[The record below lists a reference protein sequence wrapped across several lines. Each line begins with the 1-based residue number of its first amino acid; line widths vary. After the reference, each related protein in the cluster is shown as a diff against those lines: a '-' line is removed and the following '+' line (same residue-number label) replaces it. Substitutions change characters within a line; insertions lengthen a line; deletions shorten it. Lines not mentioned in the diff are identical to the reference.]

1 MKTDSHLP
9 QFADLMSEYV
19 NFISGIGKCD
29 YITRIY
35 LNSFAKYCMNHGGV
49 LSDDI
54 ISGWASRTDKES
66 YYTNRNR
73 CIILRRFIRYIRSK
87 YGAPF
92 KLPSYPP
99 DIKYTPKPKRILVS
113 EQPYSYSAISHIV
126 KKYELYKRASGKF
139 SRRTM
144 DKIRRFNDFC
154 AHNYPS
160 AEALTEEIVLDYC
173 KKKKTESAKSCNNRI
188 VGVKGFLKY
197 ANSRGFVNI
206 PLPST
211 IPRVNVTSF
220 EPHPF
225 TPEELARFFN
235 EADNLEPPINCR
247 DMRAALMKV
256 EVPVFFRL
264 LYSTGMRTTEARLLR
279 VEDVDLQSGVINIR
293 YTKSI
298 DEHRVAL
305 HESMWSLLQMYNV
318 KMENLMPGRKIFFPN
333 EYDKP
338 YSGEWVTASFK
349 KVWKKVSTAHARAY
363 DFRSHYAVVNINGWD
378 HCGIEWMDKLLY
390 LSRSMGHRYIQN
402 TLYYY
407 RLVPLFAHQLENLT
421 GGGYEELLPDLNDY
435 FEYED

>member
-99 DIKYTPKPKRILVS
+99 DIKYTPKPKRIPVS

-154 AHNYPS
+154 ARTYPS

-188 VGVKGFLKY
+188 VGVRGFLKY

-318 KMENLMPGRKIFFPN
+318 KMENLMPGRKTFFPN

-421 GGGYEELLPDLNDY
+421 GCGYEELLPDLNDY

>member
-1 MKTDSHLP
+1 MNFTKELLGNSVGGQWTR
-9 QFADLMSEYV
+9 FAVSMTSALKIIRQPK
-19 NFISGIGKCD
+19 FLQK
-29 YITRIY
+29 
-35 LNSFAKYCMNHGGV
+35 K
-49 LSDDI
+49 LSLI
-54 ISGWASRTDKES
+54 IA
-66 YYTNRNR
+66 
-73 CIILRRFIRYIRSK
+73 RR
-87 YGAPF
+87 
-92 KLPSYPP
+92 
-99 DIKYTPKPKRILVS
+99 
-113 EQPYSYSAISHIV
+113 
-126 KKYELYKRASGKF
+126 
-139 SRRTM
+139 
-144 DKIRRFNDFC
+144 
-154 AHNYPS
+154 
-160 AEALTEEIVLDYC
+160 
-173 KKKKTESAKSCNNRI
+173 KKTESAKSCNNRI
-188 VGVKGFLKY
+188 VGVRGFLKY

-318 KMENLMPGRKIFFPN
+318 KMENLMPGRKTFFPN

-421 GGGYEELLPDLNDY
+421 GCGYEELLPDLNDY

>member
-1 MKTDSHLP
+1 
-9 QFADLMSEYV
+9 
-19 NFISGIGKCD
+19 
-29 YITRIY
+29 
-35 LNSFAKYCMNHGGV
+35 
-49 LSDDI
+49 
-54 ISGWASRTDKES
+54 
-66 YYTNRNR
+66 
-73 CIILRRFIRYIRSK
+73 
-87 YGAPF
+87 
-92 KLPSYPP
+92 
-99 DIKYTPKPKRILVS
+99 
-113 EQPYSYSAISHIV
+113 
-126 KKYELYKRASGKF
+126 
-139 SRRTM
+139 
-144 DKIRRFNDFC
+144 
-154 AHNYPS
+154 
-160 AEALTEEIVLDYC
+160 
-173 KKKKTESAKSCNNRI
+173 
-188 VGVKGFLKY
+188 
-197 ANSRGFVNI
+197 
-206 PLPST
+206 
-211 IPRVNVTSF
+211 
-220 EPHPF
+220 
-225 TPEELARFFN
+225 
-235 EADNLEPPINCR
+235 
-247 DMRAALMKV
+247 
-256 EVPVFFRL
+256 
-264 LYSTGMRTTEARLLR
+264 MRTTEARLLR

-421 GGGYEELLPDLNDY
+421 GGRYEELLPDLNDY

>member
-1 MKTDSHLP
+1 MKTDSHLS

-99 DIKYTPKPKRILVS
+99 DIKYTPKPKRIPVS

-154 AHNYPS
+154 AQIIRQPKF
-160 AEALTEEIVLDYC
+160 LQ
-173 KKKKTESAKSCNNRI
+173 KKLSLI
-188 VGVKGFLKY
+188 
-197 ANSRGFVNI
+197 I
-206 PLPST
+206 
-211 IPRVNVTSF
+211 
-220 EPHPF
+220 
-225 TPEELARFFN
+225 ARRKN
-235 EADNLEPPINCR
+235 GIR
-247 DMRAALMKV
+247 KV
-256 EVPVFFRL
+256 
-264 LYSTGMRTTEARLLR
+264 M
-279 VEDVDLQSGVINIR
+279 Q
-293 YTKSI
+293 
-298 DEHRVAL
+298 
-305 HESMWSLLQMYNV
+305 
-318 KMENLMPGRKIFFPN
+318 
-333 EYDKP
+333 
-338 YSGEWVTASFK
+338 
-349 KVWKKVSTAHARAY
+349 
-363 DFRSHYAVVNINGWD
+363 
-378 HCGIEWMDKLLY
+378 
-390 LSRSMGHRYIQN
+390 
-402 TLYYY
+402 
-407 RLVPLFAHQLENLT
+407 
-421 GGGYEELLPDLNDY
+421 
-435 FEYED
+435 

>member
-154 AHNYPS
+154 AQNYPS
-160 AEALTEEIVLDYC
+160 AEVLTEEIVLDYC
-173 KKKKTESAKSCNNRI
+173 KKKKRNPQSHAITE
-188 VGVKGFLKY
+188 L
-197 ANSRGFVNI
+197 
-206 PLPST
+206 
-211 IPRVNVTSF
+211 
-220 EPHPF
+220 
-225 TPEELARFFN
+225 
-235 EADNLEPPINCR
+235 
-247 DMRAALMKV
+247 
-256 EVPVFFRL
+256 
-264 LYSTGMRTTEARLLR
+264 
-279 VEDVDLQSGVINIR
+279 
-293 YTKSI
+293 
-298 DEHRVAL
+298 
-305 HESMWSLLQMYNV
+305 
-318 KMENLMPGRKIFFPN
+318 
-333 EYDKP
+333 
-338 YSGEWVTASFK
+338 
-349 KVWKKVSTAHARAY
+349 
-363 DFRSHYAVVNINGWD
+363 
-378 HCGIEWMDKLLY
+378 
-390 LSRSMGHRYIQN
+390 
-402 TLYYY
+402 
-407 RLVPLFAHQLENLT
+407 
-421 GGGYEELLPDLNDY
+421 
-435 FEYED
+435 

>member
-99 DIKYTPKPKRILVS
+99 DIKYTPKPKRIPVS

-154 AHNYPS
+154 AQNYPS

-173 KKKKTESAKSCNNRI
+173 KKKQ
-188 VGVKGFLKY
+188 
-197 ANSRGFVNI
+197 
-206 PLPST
+206 
-211 IPRVNVTSF
+211 TS
-220 EPHPF
+220 
-225 TPEELARFFN
+225 
-235 EADNLEPPINCR
+235 
-247 DMRAALMKV
+247 
-256 EVPVFFRL
+256 
-264 LYSTGMRTTEARLLR
+264 
-279 VEDVDLQSGVINIR
+279 
-293 YTKSI
+293 SI
-298 DEHRVAL
+298 
-305 HESMWSLLQMYNV
+305 
-318 KMENLMPGRKIFFPN
+318 
-333 EYDKP
+333 
-338 YSGEWVTASFK
+338 
-349 KVWKKVSTAHARAY
+349 
-363 DFRSHYAVVNINGWD
+363 
-378 HCGIEWMDKLLY
+378 
-390 LSRSMGHRYIQN
+390 
-402 TLYYY
+402 
-407 RLVPLFAHQLENLT
+407 
-421 GGGYEELLPDLNDY
+421 LN
-435 FEYED
+435 

>member
-99 DIKYTPKPKRILVS
+99 DIKYTPKPKRIPVS

-154 AHNYPS
+154 AQNYPS
-160 AEALTEEIVLDYC
+160 AEVLTEEIVLDYC

-188 VGVKGFLKY
+188 VGVRGFLKY
-197 ANSRGFVNI
+197 AFFSR
-206 PLPST
+206 PPAT
-211 IPRVNVTSF
+211 
-220 EPHPF
+220 PF
-225 TPEELARFFN
+225 
-235 EADNLEPPINCR
+235 
-247 DMRAALMKV
+247 
-256 EVPVFFRL
+256 PVF
-264 LYSTGMRTTEARLLR
+264 
-279 VEDVDLQSGVINIR
+279 
-293 YTKSI
+293 
-298 DEHRVAL
+298 
-305 HESMWSLLQMYNV
+305 
-318 KMENLMPGRKIFFPN
+318 PC
-333 EYDKP
+333 
-338 YSGEWVTASFK
+338 WVLT
-349 KVWKKVSTAHARAY
+349 V
-363 DFRSHYAVVNINGWD
+363 
-378 HCGIEWMDKLLY
+378 LY
-390 LSRSMGHRYIQN
+390 LPLIQPCQAD
-402 TLYYY
+402 TL
-407 RLVPLFAHQLENLT
+407 FDTLT
-421 GGGYEELLPDLNDY
+421 
-435 FEYED
+435 F

>member
-1 MKTDSHLP
+1 
-9 QFADLMSEYV
+9 
-19 NFISGIGKCD
+19 
-29 YITRIY
+29 
-35 LNSFAKYCMNHGGV
+35 
-49 LSDDI
+49 
-54 ISGWASRTDKES
+54 
-66 YYTNRNR
+66 
-73 CIILRRFIRYIRSK
+73 
-87 YGAPF
+87 
-92 KLPSYPP
+92 
-99 DIKYTPKPKRILVS
+99 
-113 EQPYSYSAISHIV
+113 
-126 KKYELYKRASGKF
+126 
-139 SRRTM
+139 M

-154 AHNYPS
+154 AQNYPS
-160 AEALTEEIVLDYC
+160 AEVLTEEIVLDYC

-188 VGVKGFLKY
+188 VGVRGFLKY

-318 KMENLMPGRKIFFPN
+318 KMENLIAK
-333 EYDKP
+333 DTD
-338 YSGEWVTASFK
+338 VLA
-349 KVWKKVSTAHARAY
+349 
-363 DFRSHYAVVNINGWD
+363 AVAGD
-378 HCGIEWMDKLLY
+378 
-390 LSRSMGHRYIQN
+390 
-402 TLYYY
+402 
-407 RLVPLFAHQLENLT
+407 
-421 GGGYEELLPDLNDY
+421 ND
-435 FEYED
+435 